1 MSSDE
6 QIAAINEIFPE
17 LAIIEQSKDAY
28 TWSYRCSE
36 SDKAFSSPVAA
47 LADFAQD
54 QAVAID
60 KSLGLG
66 DEDEEEDETPPEVV
80 AQQMAVL
87 QEIWAES
94 IEEDE
99 L

>member
-6 QIAAINEIFPE
+6 QIAVINEIFPE

-66 DEDEEEDETPPEVV
+66 DEDEVPPDVV
-80 AQQMAVL
+80 AQQMSVLRAV
-87 QEIWAES
+87 WAES